1 VSNEMETNSNKQL
14 LFFRL
19 LAISATAFVAF
30 RIAWLSDDSLITLRT
45 ALNITHGWGPGFN
58 ATESVQAY
66 THPLWFL
73 MWTGLGALT
82 NQWIWGV
89 LFLGI
94 ALTTSAVGVIV
105 WHTKSI
111 ARITLLTGLLILSN
125 GFMEYSTSGLE
136 NSLAY
141 LVIAVA
147 FALSL
152 TFSKDDKKRLVAR
165 PIFLGLSFAAVFLTR
180 FDLIVILV
188 PIGLVLLYVN
198 RKDVKTLT
206 LSLISFVAP
215 LVIWF
220 SWSWASYH
228 SLLPNTFAAKRNVD
242 IPQTELFVQGLRYL
256 YISFENDPVTLMLL
270 VTGVFAGFIFGNLV
284 VRAWTLGVVLYLLY
298 IVSIGG
304 DFMASRFLAV
314 PCVVIAF
321 VLAVI
326 QLNPSGYAKNHSE
339 HERNGV
345 LEDSIY
351 AVFAVLI
358 LGVILIATGQAGKT
372 PVALANYQSERW
384 QFEQNTNGSISDER
398 GFYVAN
404 GKSLKEMIDKLSL
417 AYINPDIAPL
427 GDGSGLNRT
436 LREINKAAQNWP
448 YADGG
453 FTLPSEVGAFCGGLG
468 YLGMATGPIAHL
480 VDTCALTDRFL
491 AQQPFAPTEP
501 FAWRPGHL
509 ARPVPEGYLDA
520 IATGDPRRLTD
531 QVQAFELKEL
541 WEKIR

>member
-1 VSNEMETNSNKQL
+1 
-14 LFFRL
+14 
-19 LAISATAFVAF
+19 
-30 RIAWLSDDSLITLRT
+30 
-45 ALNITHGWGPGFN
+45 
-58 ATESVQAY
+58 
-66 THPLWFL
+66 
-73 MWTGLGALT
+73 MWTGLGVLT
-82 NQWIWGV
+82 NQWIWGILLV
-89 LFLGI
+89 GI
-94 ALTTSAVGVIV
+94 ALTATAVGVIV
-105 WHTKSI
+105 WRTRSV
-111 ARITLLTGLLILSN
+111 ARIILITGLLIFSN
-125 GFMEYSTSGLE
+125 GFIEYSTSGLE

-141 LVIAVA
+141 LAIAVT
-147 FALSL
+147 FALTLAFTTDSG
-152 TFSKDDKKRLVAR
+152 KGNVVH
-165 PIFLGLSFAAVFLTR
+165 PILLGLSFAAVFLTR
-180 FDLIVILV
+180 FDLIVILA
-188 PIGLVLLYVN
+188 PIAIVLLYIN
-198 RKDVKTLT
+198 RGNAKTLT
-206 LSLISFVAP
+206 LSMISFVAP

-220 SWSWASYH
+220 SWSWVTYH

-242 IPQTELFVQGLRYL
+242 IPQAELLVQGLRYL
-256 YISFENDPVTLMLL
+256 YISFENDPVTLIVL

-314 PCVVIAF
+314 PVVVSAF
-321 VLAVI
+321 ILAVI
-326 QLNPSGYAKNHSE
+326 QLNPRDSAKEDSE
-339 HERNGV
+339 RERHGV
-345 LEDSIY
+345 LEGS
-351 AVFAVLI
+351 VSTVLAVLI
-358 LGVILIATGQAGKT
+358 LGGILVGTGLAGKT

-417 AYINPDIAPL
+417 AYVNPDIAPL

-468 YLGMATGPIAHL
+468 YLGIATGPITHL

-491 AQQPFAPTEP
+491 AQQPFAPAEP

-509 ARPVPEGYLDA
+509 ARPVPEGYLEA
-520 IATGDPRRLTD
+520 IATGDPKRLTD
-531 QVQAFELKEL
+531 RVQAFELEQL
-541 WEKIR
+541 WGKIR